1 MKKQYMQP
9 ALEAIDIKVSTM
21 LCASFGFTD
30 TEFDNGNALAPFME
44 GDGFDFG
51 DDNAFVF
58 EAESF
63 DFGE

>member
-1 MKKQYMQP
+1 MKKTYIQP
-9 ALEAIDIKVSTM
+9 TLEAIDIKVSTM

-30 TEFDNGNALAPFME
+30 TEFDNGDALAPGLDE
-44 GDGFDFG
+44 GFDFG

-58 EAESF
+58 EEESF